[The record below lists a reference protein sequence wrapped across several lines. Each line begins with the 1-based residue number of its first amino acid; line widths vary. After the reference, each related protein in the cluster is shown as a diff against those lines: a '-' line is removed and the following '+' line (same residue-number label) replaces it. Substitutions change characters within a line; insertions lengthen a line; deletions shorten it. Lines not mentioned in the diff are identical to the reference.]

1 LDRWCSRAQRSRIPE
16 FVKTAA
22 TIRKNKAGI
31 TAAIERQLS
40 NGRHEGLNNKIR
52 TMTRRAY
59 GSHSPEA
66 ALALIMLTCGP
77 TTLTLPYLLTA
88 ASDDHEG
95 VTFGDDVKSPRV
107 HVRAGLGVVMVSR
120 SSSCCRGLTGT
131 AAAPL
136 GAGQPLRTGA
146 RSWPRA
152 INAMICHGGAVGPS
166 LRTEAAA
173 A

>member
-1 LDRWCSRAQRSRIPE
+1 MNPL
-16 FVKTAA
+16 T
-22 TIRKNKAGI
+22 
-31 TAAIERQLS
+31 
-40 NGRHEGLNNKIR
+40 KIDEP
-52 TMTRRAY
+52 MV
-59 GSHSPEA
+59 
-66 ALALIMLTCGP
+66 
-77 TTLTLPYLLTA
+77 LTA

-120 SSSCCRGLTGT
+120 SSSCCRGLTGM
-131 AAAPL
+131 AAPPL

-173 A
+173 AVARADRASASAEPAGTITGSMGSNM